1 MAQSF
6 AFAFPGQGSQ
16 SVGMMQSFAALP
28 VVRET
33 FAEASEALRE
43 DLWAM
48 LENGP
53 AETLGATINTQPIM
67 LTADI
72 AIFRLWRA
80 RGGPLPA
87 AMAGHSLGEYAAL
100 VAGGALSLD
109 TAVALVRERA
119 QAMQSAVPEG
129 QGAIAAILGLDDA
142 GVAAACEAAQGDEI
156 VQPANFNAPGQVV
169 IAGNVAAVQRA
180 IDAAKAKGAKRAI
193 VLPMSIP
200 AHCLLMKPAA
210 LQFAPRLSATPM
222 QLPQPRVLQNATLRY
237 AQSEAE
243 LKQALIDQIFNPVRW
258 ADTVKAFA
266 NEGMTQL
273 LECGPGKVL
282 APLGKRIDERLVGTS
297 LHDLAA
303 LDAALA
309 QLSQS

>member
-1 MAQSF
+1 
-6 AFAFPGQGSQ
+6 
-16 SVGMMQSFAALP
+16 MMQSFAALP
-28 VVRET
+28 VVRDT
-33 FAEASEALRE
+33 FAEASEALGE

-48 LENGP
+48 VETGP
-53 AETLGATINTQPIM
+53 AETLSATVNTQPVM

-72 AIFRLWRA
+72 AIFRLWRE

-100 VAGGALSLD
+100 VAGDVLPLGA
-109 TAVALVRERA
+109 AVSLVRERA

-142 GVAAACEAAQGDEI
+142 GVVAACESAQAGEV
-156 VQPANFNAPGQVV
+156 VQPANYNSPGQVV

-200 AHCLLMKPAA
+200 AHCMLMKPAA
-210 LQFAPRLSATPM
+210 LRFAPRLTATAM
-222 QLPQPRVLQNATLRY
+222 KLPQPRVLQNATLRY
-237 AQSEAE
+237 AQSETE
-243 LKQALIDQIFNPVRW
+243 LKQALIEQIYNPVRW
-258 ADTVKAFA
+258 SDTVKAFA
-266 NEGMTQL
+266 NEGVTQL
-273 LECGPGKVL
+273 VECGPGKVL
-282 APLGKRIDERLVGTS
+282 APLAKRIDERIVGTS

-303 LDAALA
+303 MEAALA
-309 QLSQS
+309 QVQHS